1 MNKINRLAYP
11 AIVLLSLT
19 AALSAHAESP
29 GRDDSATQAWTQ
41 TQTRAQVQ
49 AQVTQARADGTAPIY
64 AERYILPTVA
74 KSALMREEVLAQ
86 ARVERA
92 INPAAQMVGEDSG
105 SFYLSQFPA
114 ASQAS
119 RTLAKAAR

>member
-29 GRDDSATQAWTQ
+29 GRDDSATQAWAQ
-41 TQTRAQVQ
+41 THTRAQVQ
-49 AQVTQARADGTAPIY
+49 AQVQARADGTAPIY

-74 KSALMREEVLAQ
+74 KSALTREEVLAQ